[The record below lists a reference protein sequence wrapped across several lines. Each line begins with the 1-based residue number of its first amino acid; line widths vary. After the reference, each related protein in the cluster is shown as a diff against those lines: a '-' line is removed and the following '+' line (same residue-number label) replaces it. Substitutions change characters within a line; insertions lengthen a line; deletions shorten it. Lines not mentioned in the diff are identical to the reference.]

1 MAADHDIELADDGL
15 VLRPFRLDDAE
26 EICAAVRASLS
37 ELVVWLSWVH
47 PQYTIED
54 TQAFLEGRAE
64 AHTRDGEFAFAM
76 IERQTGRVLG
86 ACGINQIE
94 KAARRANLGY
104 WLRTDATGQ
113 GYATRATRLV
123 ARWACESLGL
133 ERIEIVA
140 AVGNK
145 PSQAVAERAGAS
157 REGIARKRLN
167 VHGEQHDAVVFSLVR
182 GDFSQLL
189 TPSTHG
195 SADGRTA

>member
-15 VLRPFRLDDAE
+15 VLRPFRLEDAE
-26 EICAAVRASLS
+26 DLCAAVLASLP
-37 ELVVWLSWVH
+37 ELGRWLSWVH

-54 TQAFLEGRAE
+54 SRTFLEGRAG

-76 IERQTGRVLG
+76 IDRASGRFLG

-104 WLRTDATGQ
+104 WLRTDATGL

-145 PSQAVAERAGAS
+145 PSQAVAERSGAS

-167 VHGEQHDAVVFSLVR
+167 VHGQQHDAVVFSLVR
-182 GDFSQLL
+182 EDLGPLLSQ
-189 TPSTHG
+189 SSH
-195 SADGRTA
+195 SAGGRNA